1 MMSGGLFAPPTFFL
15 RDFLSQQS
23 PRRAEMEGHMGL
35 SGMKWFCCLIL
46 IGLGVFY
53 AQSVMDWEVA
63 RTLSQELVF
72 ETAPEAITAALDA
85 VMR

>member
-1 MMSGGLFAPPTFFL
+1 
-15 RDFLSQQS
+15 
-23 PRRAEMEGHMGL
+23 MGL

-53 AQSVMDWEVA
+53 AQSVMDWDVA
-63 RTLSQELVF
+63 RTFSQELVF

>member
-1 MMSGGLFAPPTFFL
+1 
-15 RDFLSQQS
+15 
-23 PRRAEMEGHMGL
+23 MGL

-46 IGLGVFY
+46 IGLGIFY

-72 ETAPEAITAALDA
+72 ETAPELINEAISAAL
-85 VMR
+85 R